1 MDFHFILNY
10 KDLFYEKFSKIYFLI
25 VFDYK
30 ESNYWKFGLPIFKK
44 YKFIYNYD
52 SKIIGF
58 FNKNNDNGNNNN
70 DLSNNNSFKEN
81 GLVILIIILIL
92 LLLVLG
98 LIFFGVLIGKKLY
111 KARKIRT
118 NELPD
123 LYDYNSINK

>member
-30 ESNYWKFGLPIFKK
+30 ESNYWKFGLPFFKK

-58 FNKNNDNGNNNN
+58 FNKNNDNNNNN
-70 DLSNNNSFKEN
+70 DLSNNNFFKEN
-81 GLVILIIILIL
+81 GLIIILIL
-92 LLLVLG
+92 LLLILS
-98 LIFFGVLIGKKLY
+98 LIFVGVLIGKNCIKLE
-111 KARKIRT
+111 K
-118 NELPD
+118 
-123 LYDYNSINK
+123 